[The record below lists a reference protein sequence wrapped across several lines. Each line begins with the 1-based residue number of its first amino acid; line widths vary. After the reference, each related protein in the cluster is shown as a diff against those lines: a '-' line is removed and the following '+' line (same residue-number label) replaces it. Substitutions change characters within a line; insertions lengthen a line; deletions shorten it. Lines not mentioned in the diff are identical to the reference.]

1 MTFARFLAGP
11 LFAAVPFCAFA
22 ETSATLGEQV
32 FRRNCNSCHAI
43 ACNKS
48 MGPKLGGLFG
58 RKAGTVKDF
67 GYSPE
72 MANSGM
78 VWTERTLDAFLA
90 NAPEVI
96 PGNRM
101 GSVAILRNAEDR
113 RNVIAWLKREDT
125 SLDICF

>member
-1 MTFARFLAGP
+1 MALARSLLAG
-11 LFAAVPFCAFA
+11 LVFVAAPCSVLA
-22 ETSATLGEQV
+22 EAALGEKV

-67 GYSPE
+67 DYSRE
-72 MANSGM
+72 MVGSGI
-78 VWTERTLDAFLA
+78 VWAEHTLDAFLA
-90 NAPEVI
+90 NAPEVV

-101 GSVAILRNAEDR
+101 GSVAILRDAKDR
-113 RNVIAWLKREDT
+113 RSVIAWLKREDT
-125 SLDICF
+125 SLDICL